1 MKRGGFVG
9 IILVV
14 LLLLLSLAAHLSG
27 QAAQKQAAKPAQKAG
42 PQYLEPPQPFIAYV
56 FPAGGQRG
64 QTVEIDASGTNLVS
78 IDKPKEN
85 AVRVTGEGVTARV
98 IEAKEPNKARVAV
111 AIAPNADLGER
122 EIRFLNPGGIS
133 NRFRFFVGQ
142 LPEIKEVE
150 PNSEKDK
157 PQRIASLPVVVNG
170 QVMESDRDYFRF
182 SAKAGQTIVFAVQA
196 RRILPYIADAVPG
209 WFDACLALYDSNG
222 KELKYADDFRFNP
235 DPLMFF
241 NVPRDGEYTLE
252 IRDII
257 YRGRGDFVYRLT
269 IGELPYLTHIFP
281 LGGAPN
287 SETPVELYGVNLPAP
302 RLNFRMAPDAP
313 RVNYVSVTRNGVIS
327 NSLPFA
333 AGHYREVREAEPND
347 SLERAQRAEPPC
359 VINGRIQKPGDAD
372 YFAFSAPKAGQRLV
386 FEVQARRLDS
396 PLDSIIT
403 LFNPRGDPA
412 AENDDWVDP
421 LEPLITHHAD
431 SRLVFTFPSSG
442 PAAGQYVIRLRDA
455 QGNGGEEYA
464 YRLIIA
470 PPQPD
475 FVLRITP
482 DNFRVGQGDTTG
494 VTITAVK
501 LDGFDGEIDLS
512 SQGLPK
518 GFVTSEARIP
528 AGQTEAR
535 LTLTAPPDAEIGVLS
550 PGIVGKAG
558 IDNATVTRKAVATE
572 LVMQAFAWT
581 YNVPARQL
589 FLAVLHP
596 TAYKLSAEVPS
607 KVLEIPQESEVPIVV
622 KVLRKEGVKGGV
634 SLSAPRPANGIT
646 VKAAFVAPDK
656 DEGTLTVSVAK
667 DAPVGLRQNIM
678 ISGAMRTGRET
689 ITRFLPAIPIKVVAA
704 QQAAAKQ

>member
-9 IILVV
+9 IIFVV

-27 QAAQKQAAKPAQKAG
+27 QAAQKAQ
-42 PQYLEPPQPFIAYV
+42 PPRFLEPPQPFIAYI

-78 IDKPKEN
+78 IDKPEEN

-98 IEAKEPNKARVAV
+98 IEAKEPNKAHVAV

-209 WFDACLALYDSNG
+209 WLDACLALYDSNG

-269 IGELPYLTHIFP
+269 MGELPYLTHVFP

-287 SETPVELYGVNLPAP
+287 SETPVELYGVNLPAQ
-302 RLNFRMAPDAP
+302 RLNFKMAPDAP
-313 RVNYVSVTRNGVIS
+313 RVNYVSVTRNGLAS

-372 YFAFSAPKAGQRLV
+372 YFVFSAPKAGQRLV

-403 LFNPRGDPA
+403 LFNPRGDPV

-442 PAAGQYVIRLRDA
+442 PAAGQYVIRIRDV

-494 VTITAVK
+494 LTITAVK

-512 SQGLPK
+512 SEGLPK
-518 GFVTSEARIP
+518 GFVTSEAHIP
-528 AGQTEAR
+528 SGQTEAR
-535 LTLTAPPDAEIGVLS
+535 LTLTAPPDAAIGVLS
-550 PGIVGKAG
+550 PVIVGKAA
-558 IDNATVTRKAVATE
+558 IDNVTVTRRAVATE

-656 DEGTLTVSVAK
+656 GEGTLTVSVAK